1 MISLLSILDVDENFK
16 NLWKIVAFVLIVE
29 LENLWHS
36 NVVVLAHG
44 HLNEQVL
51 CKTGKTHFIT
61 PPSLRQGLGW
71 GQRWVKVREGVKGSL
86 FITIVIQHLKKTV
99 ILLFQCNCV

>member
-51 CKTGKTHFIT
+51 CKTGKTHFMT
-61 PPSLRQGLGW
+61 NHHPW
-71 GQRWVKVREGVKGSL
+71 GRDRGEAKGEWRSGKEWRGVY
-86 FITIVIQHLKKTV
+86 
-99 ILLFQCNCV
+99 LLQ